1 MNSVVYKVVSTAAN
15 GRPMVIAFPSGHYAG
30 LGSSGL
36 LVWKGDR
43 GVEIPLPKRK
53 TIGEW
58 HRRGLSDEEIRL
70 CCQKIQ
76 EETAKEGDN

>member
-1 MNSVVYKVVSTAAN
+1 MNSKAYKVVVTATN

-36 LVWKGDR
+36 LVWKGNR
-43 GVEIPLPKRK
+43 GVEIPLLKRK

-70 CCQKIQ
+70 CCQKVQ
-76 EETAKEGDN
+76 KETAKKDDN